1 MPEPGPVAQLDQ
13 ARRLGRARRFRS
25 DAEALHGPP
34 QQRDVADRF
43 GGRGQEQPSGLP
55 RQGCQLPEEALFE
68 AVHQRG
74 GTGGA
79 DGAERQLGRRQPS
92 WQLQEGEGVAVA
104 LGQDA
109 VPDPRVEGAGYRRVQ
124 EPSGVAAAQPVHQK
138 LREPGQDG
146 LLVGLADGEHHGHG
160 LDPQT
165 AGDELQRLHRRPVQ
179 PLGVVHD
186 TEQGQFL
193 GDLAEQG
200 EDRQSHQEAV
210 GRGARSQPECRPEG
224 VALRAREP
232 VQPLQVRAAE
242 LVQAG
247 VGELHLGLDT
257 GGTADPAAGRMVEE
271 ELEQRGLA
279 DSGLS
284 AQNQGPA
291 TARLHGG
298 DEAGQRLALAS
309 SPQQARP

>member
-1 MPEPGPVAQLDQ
+1 MAPA
-13 ARRLGRARRFRS
+13 
-25 DAEALHGPP
+25 ALTAPNASS
-34 QQRDVADRF
+34 VADSP
-43 GGRGQEQPSGLP
+43 RGSSRSASGLP
-55 RQGCQLPEEALFE
+55 WLSARMRSRTPGSSAP
-68 AVHQRG
+68 
-74 GTGGA
+74 GTDVSRSPPA
-79 DGAERQLGRRQPS
+79 SRLLSPCTT
-92 WQLQEGEGVAVA
+92 
-104 LGQDA
+104 
-109 VPDPRVEGAGYRRVQ
+109 
-124 EPSGVAAAQPVHQK
+124 K

-160 LDPQT
+160 FDPQP

-186 TEQGQFL
+186 AEQGLFL

-200 EDRQSHQEAV
+200 QDGQPHQEAV
-210 GRGARSQPECRPEG
+210 GRGAGPQAEGRPEG

-247 VGELHLGLDT
+247 VRELHLGLDA
-257 GGTADPAAGRMVEE
+257 GRAADPAAGRAVDE

-279 DSGLS
+279 DSGLA
-284 AQNQGPA
+284 AQHQDPA
-291 TARLHGG
+291 AAGLHGG

-309 SPQQARP
+309 SPQQTRP